1 MSDDLELTIE
11 AVERDKFYDRNI
23 VDILQKPP
31 VSSAPSGDYKITSTK
46 VTQKMKSAIF
56 LLASDYSPESWLQ
69 ATRLTLEH
77 GFSIM
82 LHKNKDFISNMHT
95 LRYEAL
101 RSPKN
106 AKNPFIMQL
115 VMGYE
120 SILISPDKKSQ
131 KVNLKIQ
138 PRYSNA
144 LSKISAELAFK
155 PGDII
160 NMCLWYS
167 LLTCETTP
175 EYIKEEGNM
184 VVADFEAQVAKMQE
198 MHSMWF
204 DAFVKPKPED
214 SIQSTIVPPTDSTST
229 VT

>member
-11 AVERDKFYDRNI
+11 AVERDKFYDRTI
-23 VDILQKPP
+23 SDILKKPP

-46 VTQKMKSAIF
+46 ITQKLKSGIYI
-56 LLASDYSPESWLQ
+56 LSTEYSPESWLT
-69 ATRLTLEH
+69 ASRLTLEH

-82 LHKNKDFISNMHT
+82 LHKNKDYIANMHT

-101 RSPKN
+101 KSPKN

-138 PRYSNA
+138 PRYMNA
-144 LSKISAELAFK
+144 LSKISAELSFRNS
-155 PGDII
+155 DII
-160 NMCLWYS
+160 TMCMWYS

-175 EYIKEEGNM
+175 EYIKEEGNI

-214 SIQSTIVPPTDSTST
+214 SIQSTIVPPTDSTLS
-229 VT
+229 VS

>member
-11 AVERDKFYDRNI
+11 AVERDKFYDRSI

-31 VSSAPSGDYKITSTK
+31 VSSAPSGDYKVTSTN
-46 VTQKMKSAIF
+46 VTQKMKSALYI
-56 LLASDYSPESWLQ
+56 LSTDYSPESWLT
-69 ATRLTLEH
+69 ASRLTLEH

-82 LHKNKDFISNMHT
+82 LHKNKDYIASMHG
-95 LRYEAL
+95 LKYEAL
-101 RSPKN
+101 KSPKN

-120 SILISPDKKSQ
+120 SILIAPDKKSQ
-131 KVNLKIQ
+131 KINLKIQ

-144 LSKISAELAFK
+144 LAKISAELSFK
-155 PGDII
+155 SGDII
-160 NMCLWYS
+160 TMCLWYS
-167 LLTCETTP
+167 LLTWDSVP
-175 EYIKEEGNM
+175 EYIKEEGM
-184 VVADFEAQVAKMQE
+184 LVITDFETQVQKMQE

-214 SIQSTIVPPTDSTST
+214 SVQTEISPSNNQEPVAS
-229 VT
+229 

>member
-11 AVERDKFYDRNI
+11 AVERDKFYDRTIN
-23 VDILQKPP
+23 DILQNPP

-46 VTQKMKSAIF
+46 VTQKMKSAVF
-56 LLASDYSPESWLQ
+56 LLASDYSPDSWLK

-82 LHKNKDFISNMHT
+82 LHKNKEYISNMHD
-95 LRYEAL
+95 LRYGAL
-101 RSPKN
+101 ISPKN

-120 SILISPDKKSQ
+120 SILVSPDKKSQ

-144 LSKISAELAFK
+144 LSKISAELGFK
-155 PGDII
+155 GGDII
-160 NMCLWYS
+160 TVCLWYS
-167 LLTCETTP
+167 MVTCATIP
-175 EYIKEEGNM
+175 DYIKAEANI
-184 VVADFEAQVAKMQE
+184 VITDFEEHVQKMHDV
-198 MHSMWF
+198 HSMWF
-204 DAFVKPKPED
+204 DAFIKAD
-214 SIQSTIVPPTDSTST
+214 SNDEVAIKSTLNLLKQVD
-229 VT
+229 